1 VIVSLET
8 AVNARAVA
16 VFANAT
22 ATLGASV
29 VSGVYRA
36 PGADALGIAGTQPT
50 FECLESARAAASLDR
65 GDTVTV
71 TCAALSVSAVA
82 HVVTDVR
89 PDGFGLVTLGLD
101 R

>member
-1 VIVSLET
+1 MSLSLET
-8 AVNARAVA
+8 AVNARALA
-16 VFANAT
+16 AFANAT
-22 ATLGASV
+22 AALGGV
-29 VSGVYRA
+29 TVSGVYRA

-71 TCAALSVSAVA
+71 TCAALAVSAVA
-82 HVVTDVR
+82 HVVTDIR

>member
-1 VIVSLET
+1 MILLET

-50 FECLESARAAASLDR
+50 FECLESAWAAASLDR

>member
-1 VIVSLET
+1 MTRSLET
-8 AVNARAVA
+8 IVNGRAFG

-22 ATLGASV
+22 AVLGGV
-29 VSGVYRA
+29 TVSGVYRA

-50 FECLESARAAASLDR
+50 FECLESARSAASMDR

-89 PDGFGLVTLGLD
+89 PDGFGVVTLGLD